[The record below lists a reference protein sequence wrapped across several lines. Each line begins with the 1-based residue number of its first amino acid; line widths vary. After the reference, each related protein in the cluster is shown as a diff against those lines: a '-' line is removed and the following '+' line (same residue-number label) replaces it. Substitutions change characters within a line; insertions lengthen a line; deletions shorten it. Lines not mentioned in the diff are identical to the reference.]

1 MSDPAAA
8 IPGRKALPRTVI
20 ALGFVALLMD
30 VSSEMVHALLPV
42 FLVGTLGAS
51 VAMVGLIE
59 GVAEATAAIAK
70 LFSGAVSDWIG
81 RRKPLVLLGYGLAA
95 ATKPLFPLASGVGA
109 VLAARLLDRIGKGI
123 RGAPRDALIADVTP
137 EDRRGAAYGLRQ
149 AMDTVGAFAGPL
161 LAVALM
167 LATADNV
174 RLVFWIAVLPALAAV
189 AVILFGVREP
199 PDRPRP
205 PERRRF
211 PLRRAEL
218 ARLPAAYWRTLAVV
232 AVFTLARFSEAFLV
246 LRASERGLSVAWVP
260 MVLVAMNVVYAVGAY
275 PLGRLADRMDRR
287 KLLALGVALLV
298 AADVVLAF
306 APSWPVV
313 LAGAGLWG
321 LHMAATQGL
330 LSAMVA
336 DAAPDDMRGSAFGAF
351 NLVQGLA
358 LLLASV
364 VAGILWTAVGP
375 AGTFLAGAGFAFL
388 ALLATRWR
396 SSEPA
401 ASEAA

>member
-1 MSDPAAA
+1 MSDPATA
-8 IPGRKALPRTVI
+8 IPLRKALPRTVI
-20 ALGFVALLMD
+20 ALGFVSLLMD
-30 VSSEMVHALLPV
+30 TSSEMIHSLLPV

-51 VAMVGLIE
+51 VEAVGLIE
-59 GVAEATAAIAK
+59 GIAEATAAISK
-70 LFSGAVSDWIG
+70 LFSGVVSDWVG

-109 VLAARLLDRIGKGI
+109 VLAARFLDRIGKGI
-123 RGAPRDALIADVTP
+123 RDAPRDALIADVTTQ
-137 EDRRGAAYGLRQ
+137 DQRGAAYGLRQ

-174 RLVFWIAVLPALAAV
+174 RLVFWLAVLPALAAV

-199 PDRPRP
+199 PDKPTPAGRRP
-205 PERRRF
+205 F

-218 ARLPAAYWRTLAVV
+218 ARLPASYWRMLAVV

-246 LRASERGLSVAWVP
+246 LRARDAGLSLAWVP
-260 MVLVAMNVVYAVGAY
+260 MVMVAMNVVYAGGAY
-275 PLGRLADRMDRR
+275 PLGVLADRMERGR
-287 KLLALGVALLV
+287 LLVLGIALLV
-298 AADVVLAF
+298 AADVILAF

-313 LAGAGLWG
+313 MIGAGLWG

-336 DAAPDDMRGSAFGAF
+336 DAAPDDLRGSAFGVF

-358 LLLASV
+358 LLIASV
-364 VAGILWTAVGP
+364 VAGALWAAIGP
-375 AGTFLAGAGFAFL
+375 VSTFLAGAGFA
-388 ALLATRWR
+388 LLATLPLLLTNGD
-396 SSEPA
+396 SD
-401 ASEAA
+401 ASRGK

>member
-1 MSDPAAA
+1 MSDPAATA
-8 IPGRKALPRTVI
+8 SLRKSLPRTVV
-20 ALGFVALLMD
+20 ALGFVSLLMD
-30 VSSEMVHALLPV
+30 TSSEMIHSLLPV

-51 VAMVGLIE
+51 VEAVGLIE
-59 GVAEATAAIAK
+59 GIAEATAAISK
-70 LFSGAVSDWIG
+70 LFSGVVSDWVG

-109 VLAARLLDRIGKGI
+109 VLAARFLDRIGKGI
-123 RGAPRDALIADVTP
+123 RDAPRDALIADVTTQ
-137 EDRRGAAYGLRQ
+137 DQRGAAYGLRQ

-174 RLVFWIAVLPALAAV
+174 RLVFWLAVLPALAAV

-199 PDRPRP
+199 PDKPTPAGRRP
-205 PERRRF
+205 F

-218 ARLPAAYWRTLAVV
+218 ARLPASYWRMLAVV

-246 LRASERGLSVAWVP
+246 LRARDAGLSLAWVP
-260 MVLVAMNVVYAVGAY
+260 MVMVAMNVVYAGGAY
-275 PLGRLADRMDRR
+275 PLGVLADRMERGR
-287 KLLALGVALLV
+287 LLVLGIALLV
-298 AADVVLAF
+298 AADVILAF

-313 LAGAGLWG
+313 MIGAGLWG

-336 DAAPDDMRGSAFGAF
+336 DAAPDDLRGSAFGVF
-351 NLVQGLA
+351 NLVQGLV
-358 LLLASV
+358 LLVASV
-364 VAGILWTAVGP
+364 VAGALWAAVGP
-375 AGTFLAGAGFAFL
+375 VGTFLAGAGFALL
-388 ALLATRWR
+388 ALLPLLMGKGD
-396 SSEPA
+396 SD
-401 ASEAA
+401 ASRGA